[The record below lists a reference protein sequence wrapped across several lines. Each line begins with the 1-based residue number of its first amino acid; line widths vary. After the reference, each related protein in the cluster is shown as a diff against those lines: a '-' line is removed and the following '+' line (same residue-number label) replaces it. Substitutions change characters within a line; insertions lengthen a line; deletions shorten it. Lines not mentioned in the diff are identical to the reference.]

1 MTRHL
6 LIKTQGSA
14 FSNKSVYYYL
24 PKNKIIRLIMIFYV
38 LLQITLPFRYLLYP
52 GNVLWTE
59 QGYRFSWHIMAAHK
73 SGEIEFFVVN
83 KLTGEK
89 EKIMA
94 KKYLTVRQWAQMKT
108 EAEMIWQFA
117 QFLGKEESKN
127 RRNIFSI
134 TTEAY
139 VSLNGHP
146 AKLMIDPNIDL
157 LTVKLENFS
166 FPEWVTLDYK

>member
-1 MTRHL
+1 
-6 LIKTQGSA
+6 
-14 FSNKSVYYYL
+14 
-24 PKNKIIRLIMIFYV
+24 
-38 LLQITLPFRYLLYP
+38 
-52 GNVLWTE
+52 
-59 QGYRFSWHIMAAHK
+59 MAAHK